1 MQGYDPLG
9 ILIASDRIHG
19 WASDVKFGNNT
30 SVGTAWEALWAQGGS
45 PLVNDT
51 ATIVEF
57 ISSSGSDAG
66 SEAGA
71 RTISFSGV
79 DADFVEQTEVIT
91 LTGATP
97 ASSAGSFL
105 YVHRMS
111 VRTSGSILSNVGVVS
126 AKLGIGAST
135 FGTIPAGSGQSE
147 MLVRAVPAGAT
158 LYLTRIA
165 VSVTKE
171 KASNFRIIE
180 YDQNGTTWRVMLD
193 GHTYEAT
200 SPVQFNPPYKFG
212 SKCVVWVTAK
222 SSVAT
227 DVDGWFEYVILQG
240 DT

>member
-9 ILIASDRIHG
+9 ILIAAGRIHG
-19 WASDVKFGNNT
+19 WTSDVKFGNNT

-57 ISSSGSDAG
+57 TSNSASDAG
-66 SEAGA
+66 SGAGA
-71 RTISFSGV
+71 RTITFSGV
-79 DADFVEQTEVIT
+79 DDDFVEQTETIT

-111 VRTSGSILSNVGVVS
+111 VKTSGSVLSNTGTIS
-126 AKLGIGAST
+126 AKLGAGAST

-158 LYLTRIA
+158 LYLTKVA
-165 VSVTKE
+165 VSVSKE
-171 KASNFRIIE
+171 KDSNFRIIE
-180 YDQNGTTWRVMLD
+180 YDQDGNTWRVMLD
-193 GHTYEAT
+193 GHAYEAT
-200 SPVQFNPPYKFG
+200 SPVQFNPPYVFG
-212 SKCVVWVTAK
+212 AKCVVWVVTK

-227 DVDGWFEYVILQG
+227 NVDGWFEYVVSQG